1 MSAYVDPRIT
11 ELEELAREEGIVLP
25 MPVDMIAFLERQGR
39 IVDLCSGTVY
49 TNVTVAT
56 MPSAQAIAHLLCQVE
71 GTVAI

>member
-1 MSAYVDPRIT
+1 MRDQRVV

-25 MPVDMIAFLERQGR
+25 LPVDLIAFLERQGR
-39 IVDLCSGTVY
+39 VVDLVTGQVY
-49 TNVTVAT
+49 TSITVAT